1 MPPDRIEREI
11 EEILDKID
19 RFVPNESVPLRFRRR
34 MVTALRSLRHAL
46 LSPLAR
52 VSIAQVMLL
61 GVALFFLAFFLGRFD
76 PALGKWTAVAG
87 AVLFVGGF
95 LLSLLGGRG
104 RHEPKRWRGRVVQYD
119 EPDLTARLRTWFRAR
134 RSHRRPPSR

>member
-34 MVTALRSLRHAL
+34 ASGIVRGVRDAL

-104 RHEPKRWRGRVVQYD
+104 RHEPKRWRGRVVQYE
-119 EPDLTARLRTWFRAR
+119 EPDLPARLRTWLRAR
-134 RSHRRPPSR
+134 RSHRRPPPR